1 MSVMKSKDG
10 NNLVVDCSCGCD
22 EGIRIRVDKSDDEN
36 YSILTYTNGNFYR
49 DQNEKFFRTLGKK
62 LKKIWRII
70 RNKDYYYSEICMT
83 KADFQEFKEYLLSV
97 E

>member
-1 MSVMKSKDG
+1 MAVMKSKDG
-10 NNLVVDCSCGCD
+10 NNLIVDCSCGCD
-22 EGIRIRVDKSDDEN
+22 EGLRIRMDKFDDET

-83 KADFQEFKEYLLSV
+83 KADFQELKDYLLSI